1 MQNVKGEGRVKVAIH
16 EDVVLKLKAVFLLS
30 VTPVKGLSAS
40 KRKHFFSFGFG
51 AKFFYV

>member
-1 MQNVKGEGRVKVAIH
+1 MQNVKAEGRVKVAIH

-30 VTPVKGLSAS
+30 VTPVKGCLKAKGNIS
-40 KRKHFFSFGFG
+40 FSFGFV